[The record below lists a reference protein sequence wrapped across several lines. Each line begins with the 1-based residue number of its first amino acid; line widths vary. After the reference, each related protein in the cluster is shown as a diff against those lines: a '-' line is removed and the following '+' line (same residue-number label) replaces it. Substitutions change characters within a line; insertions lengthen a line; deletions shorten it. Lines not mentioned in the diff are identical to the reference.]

1 MARIRNVGDLEC
13 SFCGK
18 SHKQVEQLI
27 AGPGIYICNECV
39 GICNEIL
46 AEGPPRRPADC
57 RRG

>member
-1 MARIRNVGDLEC
+1 MARIRTVGVQC

-18 SHKQVEQLI
+18 SNEQVEQLI

-46 AEGPPRRPADC
+46 AEGPRR
-57 RRG
+57 RS